1 MLSRYAHLSPTH
13 RWKAVEGLAQ
23 VEAVTEPVTEDWAR
37 NEETRKLLEDVVSHF
52 GPQTEL
58 RSLREVRYFALL
70 PSVPAAGHIQ
80 SLQSDCRRHPG

>member
-23 VEAVTEPVTEDWAR
+23 VGTVTEPVTEEWAG
-37 NEETRKLLEDVVSHF
+37 NGETQKLLKDVVSHF